1 MNNKYEISFDDKN
14 SKFEIVMDFIKDI
27 SFEIPSAEAYINLD
41 QEISKYETKINISN
55 KVLKNQLHEIN
66 CNLILAAP
74 NQLANKIHIEVCL
87 AIIFKFLDDKLSD
100 FEKKKIILA
109 EIPNLYS
116 SKLSNI
122 IDALFKFSGFNNFTF
137 KKNFDFLELFESNQK
152 KI

>member
-1 MNNKYEISFDDKN
+1 MNNKYEISFEDKN
-14 SKFEIVMDFIKDI
+14 SKFEILMDFIKDI

-41 QEISKYETKINISN
+41 QEISKYETKINISS
-55 KVLKNQLHEIN
+55 KILKNQLHEIN
-66 CNLILAAP
+66 CNLILEAP
-74 NQLANKIHIEVCL
+74 NQLANKIHIELCL
-87 AIIFKFLDDKLSD
+87 AIIFKFLDDRLSD